1 MEPDMKASPM
11 PNPGPYKD
19 RRRAPRLENRGR
31 LLLQLVSDDAPVKM
45 HDFSTGGFSLVSP
58 TPFVPGKVHKFRIG
72 PRGGPFALL
81 SARVAYSRRLSR
93 HQQGDEYLIGLAFE
107 KLDAAS
113 RKSVD
118 RLLDALTGTLSFE

>member
-1 MEPDMKASPM
+1 MRASPM

-19 RRRAPRLENRGR
+19 RRRAPRIENRGR
-31 LLLQLVSDDAPVKM
+31 LVLQLVSDEAPVTL

-72 PRGGPFALL
+72 PHRGPFALL

-93 HQQGDEYLIGLAFE
+93 HRHGDEYLIGLAFD
-107 KLDAAS
+107 KLDEAG
-113 RKSVD
+113 RKAVD